1 MTHDSHLTTK
11 VDCQVNAN
19 PRPRKAT
26 ISFLQQF
33 ARTYAIL
40 SGTAFSAM
48 SIN

>member
-1 MTHDSHLTTK
+1 MTHNSDLISNEAHN
-11 VDCQVNAN
+11 VNVTPA
-19 PRPRKAT
+19 PRKTT
-26 ISFLQQF
+26 INFLQQF